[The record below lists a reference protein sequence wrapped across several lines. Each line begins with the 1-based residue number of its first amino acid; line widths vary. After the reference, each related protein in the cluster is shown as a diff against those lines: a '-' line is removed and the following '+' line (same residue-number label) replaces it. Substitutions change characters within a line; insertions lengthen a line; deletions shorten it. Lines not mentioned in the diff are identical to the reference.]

1 MTDTTSELDAL
12 IEKYG
17 ERNVEQTMIHLIEL
31 RDAKGLHIMADTTPE
46 KTRKVLEACFD
57 DAPPAAF
64 TMRGWL
70 LDAKYLI
77 WSFEHG
83 GWWGPAHIG
92 YYPNRADAGIYS
104 EREAVDIVTRANI
117 ITINEALVPI
127 THALGE
133 DIIAGGKLTAPD
145 ELPQ

>member
-57 DAPPAAF
+57 DEP
-64 TMRGWL
+64 R
-70 LDAKYLI
+70 YLI

-83 GWWGPAHIG
+83 GWWGPGHIG
-92 YYPNRADAGIYS
+92 YYPKRADAGIYS
-104 EREAVDIVTRANI
+104 EREAMDIVARANI

-127 THALGE
+127 THAMGE
-133 DIIAGGKLTAPD
+133 DIIEGGRGWYRG
-145 ELPQ
+145 

>member
-1 MTDTTSELDAL
+1 MTDTTSELDEL

-17 ERNVEQTMIHLIEL
+17 QRNVEQTMIHLIEL

-57 DAPPAAF
+57 DEPAVF

-70 LDAKYLI
+70 RDAKYLI
-77 WSFEHG
+77 WSFEHR

-104 EREAVDIVTRANI
+104 APEAMDIVTRANI

-127 THALGE
+127 THAMGE
-133 DIIAGGKLTAPD
+133 DIIAGGKQHV
-145 ELPQ
+145 PQ